1 MLCVCGGR
9 RLFGCYEALS
19 GGELSEALEDF
30 TGGVSESRDL
40 QNAPFL
46 ADETQRDE
54 FYDWLVTTI
63 DNNGIMCA
71 AINVSCAHSGTTR
84 KQSFFRRIIKDKSN
98 VLFCLLP
105 AKRDVQLT
113 TRLRRARQYPTIYA
127 RTNRYKNSFI
137 LFGLNHFQ

>member
-63 DNNGIMCA
+63 DNNGVMCA
-71 AINVSCAHSGTTR
+71 AINVSCTHSSTTR
-84 KQSFFRRIIKDKSN
+84 KQSFFPENYQGQVERP
-98 VLFCLLP
+98 LLSS
-105 AKRDVQLT
+105 ASQ
-113 TRLRRARQYPTIYA
+113 A
-127 RTNRYKNSFI
+127 
-137 LFGLNHFQ
+137 